1 MIRTFA
7 VSALLL
13 AAAVW
18 PATAAPL
25 APAAPATLH
34 LSRAQ
39 AIAQAL
45 ADNPTVAAAVEQVA
59 QARARVAEA
68 TALPDAAVATTLE
81 QEQSFVSPRT
91 ATAKDIG
98 LALTI
103 PFPEKLRLAG
113 KAATAAVRSAEFSL
127 TQLRQQLAFTTAQA
141 YDAVLVA
148 TRHAADLEEAKRL
161 AQEFLAK
168 TEARYQAGTVAKL
181 DVLKARVDV
190 AQAENDLI
198 ANARAVATARA
209 ALNRLLAR
217 PLGAP
222 LETTDVL
229 VAPPR
234 LPDLDALEGLALA
247 SRPEIAGLASDRAAA
262 RDVTTLARRYW
273 LPDLSLTLS
282 RNFTAGSPAAFSTA
296 ASFTIPLFFR
306 QHEKGFIAEARH
318 RESELAAD
326 ARDLDAQVALDVRT
340 TFANADTAL
349 RQVAYLR
356 DQLLPEAADA
366 YRVASVSYGLG
377 GSSALDLLDAK
388 RTMLDA
394 RTQYTDALGA
404 ADDALADLER
414 AVGAPLPQPTGDS
427 DDR

>member
-1 MIRTFA
+1 MIRTAA
-7 VSALLL
+7 VSALFL
-13 AAAVW
+13 AAVW
-18 PATAAPL
+18 PAAAAPPP
-25 APAAPATLH
+25 PAAPATLH

-113 KAATAAVRSAEFSL
+113 KAATAAVRSAELSL

-148 TRHAADLEEAKRL
+148 AQHADDLEEAKRL
-161 AQEFLAK
+161 AHEFLAK

-229 VAPPR
+229 VVPPR
-234 LPDLDALEGLALA
+234 LPDLDALERLALA

-377 GSSALDLLDAK
+377 GSSALDVLDAK

-394 RTQYTDALGA
+394 RTQYTNALGA
-404 ADDALADLER
+404 ADDALADLQR